1 MELFLD
7 FVAIFRK
14 LMVILAMND
23 KVPLFPHSIHSIGVS
38 LVSNN
43 NHLVLFFSQDKK
55 KEKK

>member
-23 KVPLFPHSIHSIGVS
+23 KVPPHPPTLSIVLEFP
-38 LVSNN
+38 
-43 NHLVLFFSQDKK
+43 
-55 KEKK
+55 